1 MAIFKIE
8 LPFFPGFYE
17 SELFNSDTL
26 YNEFC
31 TENINQYR
39 DQFEDDELAADD
51 LDFDFDSYQKACCE
65 AYTSAFHD
73 LCPDF
78 VKGLKFAELWSPTF
92 YNATTDKVYAE
103 IDLADNWRNE
113 VIAFM
118 LKNKAWLSTKIKEE
132 WSDQS
137 GFVSMMDNTFEHWL
151 WHFQTEF
158 VDVRY
163 ISVMLGYMLYHD
175 DEEVQWHLA
184 ERTLERVFFGEH
196 VINTKEET
204 EE

>member
-1 MAIFKIE
+1 MATFKIE

-17 SELFNSDTL
+17 SELFNSGTL

-31 TENINQYR
+31 TENIIQYR
-39 DQFEDDELAADD
+39 EQFEDEELEADD
-51 LDFDFDSYQKACCE
+51 LDFDFSSYQKACCE

-78 VKGLKFAELWSPTF
+78 VNGLKFAELWSPKF
-92 YNATTDKVYAE
+92 YNTTTDKVYAE
-103 IDLADNWRNE
+103 IELADNWRNE

-118 LKNKAWLSTKIKEE
+118 LKNKAWLSAKIKED
-132 WSDQS
+132 WSDRS
-137 GFVSMMDNTFEHWL
+137 GFVSMLNNNFEYWL
-151 WHFQTEF
+151 WYFQTEF
-158 VDVRY
+158 VDVCY
-163 ISVMLGYMLYHD
+163 ISVMLGYMLYHN

-184 ERTLERVFFGEH
+184 ERTLENVFLGGH

>member
-1 MAIFKIE
+1 MANFKIE

-31 TENINQYR
+31 TENLVQYR
-39 DQFEDDELAADD
+39 DYFEDEELEAKD
-51 LDFDFDSYQKACCE
+51 LDFDFGSYQKACCE
-65 AYTSAFHD
+65 AFVSAFHD
-73 LCPDF
+73 VCPDF
-78 VKGLKFAELWSPTF
+78 VKGLKFAELWSPTY
-92 YNATTDKVYAE
+92 YNTTTDKVYAE
-103 IDLADNWRNE
+103 IEFADDWKE
-113 VIAFM
+113 QIITFM

>member
-1 MAIFKIE
+1 MANFKIQ

-31 TENINQYR
+31 PENMEHYR
-39 DQFEDDELAADD
+39 EYFEDEELEADD
-51 LDFDFDSYQKACCE
+51 LDLDFGSYQKACCE

-78 VKGLKFAELWSPTF
+78 VNGLSFSELWSPKF
-92 YNATTDKVYAE
+92 YNTTTDRAYAE
-103 IDLADNWRNE
+103 IELADDWKE
-113 VIAFM
+113 KIIAFM
-118 LKNKAWLSTKIKEE
+118 VENKTCLSEKIKED
-132 WSDQS
+132 WSDRS
-137 GFVSMMDNTFEHWL
+137 DFISMMDNRFGDWL
-151 WHFQTEF
+151 CRFLDDE
-158 VDVRY
+158 VDARY

-184 ERTLERVFFGEH
+184 STTMEMVYIGEF
-196 VINTKEET
+196 VIKTK
-204 EE
+204 